1 MARLYCATRVKQL
14 CGTCRVIVK
23 HMSYD
28 CTPRVMQQT
37 DGFFDL
43 QPLSKIPHIGSMH
56 FLCADISKISFTYNL
71 LHLEIAI
78 QTLQLP
84 PP

>member
-1 MARLYCATRVKQL
+1 MAWPYCATRVKQL

-23 HMSYD
+23 HVFYD
-28 CTPRVMQQT
+28 CTTRVMQQL

-43 QPLSKIPHIGSMH
+43 QPLSKIPHIESMH
-56 FLCADISKISFTYNL
+56 FLCADISKMSFTHNL
-71 LHLEIAI
+71 LHPTIAI